1 MISPIILKS
10 LNSNLQITQENEI
23 LDLNEKSQIYGLTLN
38 KEDVKEIINSRDNTL
53 KNYGRIELDIGITK
67 MIIENLYKS
76 QYTDRDDYVEL
87 INDLQEVFYYLKNE
101 TLDQISDIEIIDI
114 IDEVYNNCSGRID
127 IVQEKCEEF
136 AKSYRWKLGGEI

>member
-76 QYTDRDDYVEL
+76 QYTDKDDYVYA
-87 INDLQEVFYYLKNE
+87 INDLHEVFYYLKNA

-136 AKSYRWKLGGEI
+136 AKSYRLKLRG

>member
-53 KNYGRIELDIGITK
+53 KSYGRIELDIGITK

-76 QYTDRDDYVEL
+76 QYTDKDDYVYA
-87 INDLQEVFYYLKNE
+87 INDLHEVFYYLKNE

-114 IDEVYNNCSGRID
+114 IDEAYNNCSGRVD

-136 AKSYRWKLGGEI
+136 AKSYRLKLRGEI

>member
-76 QYTDRDDYVEL
+76 QYTDKDDYVYA
-87 INDLQEVFYYLKNE
+87 INDLHEVFYYLKNE
-101 TLDQISDIEIIDI
+101 TLDQISDIEIIEI

-136 AKSYRWKLGGEI
+136 AKSYRLKLGGEI

>member
-1 MISPIILKS
+1 MIFPIILKS

-53 KNYGRIELDIGITK
+53 KSYGRIELDIGITK

-76 QYTDRDDYVEL
+76 QYTDKDDYVYA
-87 INDLQEVFYYLKNE
+87 INDLHEVFYYLKNE
-101 TLDQISDIEIIDI
+101 TLDQISDIEIIEI

-136 AKSYRWKLGGEI
+136 AKSYRLKLGGEI

>member
-1 MISPIILKS
+1 MISPIILKC

-76 QYTDRDDYVEL
+76 QYTDKDDYVYA
-87 INDLQEVFYYLKNE
+87 INDLHEVFYYLKNE
-101 TLDQISDIEIIDI
+101 TLDQISDIEIIYI

>member
-1 MISPIILKS
+1 MISPIILKC

-53 KNYGRIELDIGITK
+53 KSYGRIELDIGVTK

-76 QYTDRDDYVEL
+76 QYTDKDDYVDA
-87 INDLQEVFYYLKNE
+87 INDLHEVFYYLKNE
-101 TLDQISDIEIIDI
+101 TLDQISDIEIIEL
-114 IDEVYNNCSGRID
+114 IDEIYNNCSGRID

-136 AKSYRWKLGGEI
+136 AKSYRWNLGGEI

>member
-23 LDLNEKSQIYGLTLN
+23 LDLNEKSQVYGLTLN

-53 KNYGRIELDIGITK
+53 KSYGRIELDIGITK

-76 QYTDRDDYVEL
+76 QYTDKDDYVYA
-87 INDLQEVFYYLKNE
+87 INDLHEVFYYLKNE

-114 IDEVYNNCSGRID
+114 IDEAYNNCSGRVD

-136 AKSYRWKLGGEI
+136 AKSYRLKLRGEI

>member
-1 MISPIILKS
+1 MISQIILKS

-53 KNYGRIELDIGITK
+53 KNYGRIELDISITK

-76 QYTDRDDYVEL
+76 QYTDKDDYVYA
-87 INDLQEVFYYLKNE
+87 INDLHEVFYYLKNE
-101 TLDQISDIEIIDI
+101 TLDQISDIEIIEI

-127 IVQEKCEEF
+127 IVQEKCQEF

>member
-1 MISPIILKS
+1 MISQIILKS

-53 KNYGRIELDIGITK
+53 KSYGRIELDISITK

-76 QYTDRDDYVEL
+76 QYTDKDDYVYV
-87 INDLQEVFYYLKNE
+87 INDLHEVFYYLKNE
-101 TLDQISDIEIIDI
+101 TLDQISDIEIIEI
-114 IDEVYNNCSGRID
+114 IDEIYNNCSGRID

-136 AKSYRWKLGGEI
+136 AKNYRWGIGGEI

>member
-1 MISPIILKS
+1 MISPIILSS
-10 LNSNLQITQENEI
+10 LNSNLEVIQEQE
-23 LDLNEKSQIYGLTLN
+23 LLELNENSRSYGLTLN
-38 KEDVKEIINSRDNTL
+38 KEDIKEIINSRNNTL
-53 KNYGRIELDIGITK
+53 KSYGRIELDINVTK
-67 MIIENLYKS
+67 SIIENLYKS

-114 IDEVYNNCSGRID
+114 IDEIYNNCSGRID

-136 AKSYRWKLGGEI
+136 AKRYRYRLGCEI

>member
-23 LDLNEKSQIYGLTLN
+23 LDLNKKSQVYGLTLN

-76 QYTDRDDYVEL
+76 QYTDKDDYVYA
-87 INDLQEVFYYLKNE
+87 INDLHEVFYYLKNE

-136 AKSYRWKLGGEI
+136 AKSYRWKLEGEI

>member
-23 LDLNEKSQIYGLTLN
+23 LDLNEKSQVYGLTLN

-76 QYTDRDDYVEL
+76 QYTDKDDYVYA
-87 INDLQEVFYYLKNE
+87 INDLHEVFYYLKNE
-101 TLDQISDIEIIDI
+101 TLDKISDIEIIDI

-136 AKSYRWKLGGEI
+136 AKSYRLKLRG

>member
-23 LDLNEKSQIYGLTLN
+23 LDLNKKSQVYGLTLN

-76 QYTDRDDYVEL
+76 QYTDKDDYVYA
-87 INDLQEVFYYLKNE
+87 INDLHEVFYYLKNE
-101 TLDQISDIEIIDI
+101 TLDQISDIDIIDI

-136 AKSYRWKLGGEI
+136 AKSYRLKLRGEI

>member
-1 MISPIILKS
+1 MISPIILKC
-10 LNSNLQITQENEI
+10 LNSNLQIKQENEI

-76 QYTDRDDYVEL
+76 QYTDKDDYVYA
-87 INDLQEVFYYLKNE
+87 INDLHEVFYYLKNE
-101 TLDQISDIEIIDI
+101 TLDQISDIEIIYI

>member
-1 MISPIILKS
+1 MISQIILKS

-76 QYTDRDDYVEL
+76 QYTDKDDYVYA
-87 INDLQEVFYYLKNE
+87 INDLHEVFYYLKNE

-136 AKSYRWKLGGEI
+136 VKSYRWKL

>member
-1 MISPIILKS
+1 MISLIILKS

-23 LDLNEKSQIYGLTLN
+23 LNLNVKSQMYGLSLN

-53 KNYGRIELDIGITK
+53 KSYGRIELNISITK

-76 QYTDRDDYVEL
+76 QYTDKDDYVYV
-87 INDLQEVFYYLKNE
+87 INDLHEVFYYLKNE
-101 TLDQISDIEIIDI
+101 TLDQISDIEIIEI
-114 IDEVYNNCSGRID
+114 IDEIYNNCSGRID

-136 AKSYRWKLGGEI
+136 AKNYRWGIGGEI

>member
-53 KNYGRIELDIGITK
+53 KSYGRIELDIGITK

-76 QYTDRDDYVEL
+76 QYTDKDDYVYA
-87 INDLQEVFYYLKNE
+87 INDLHEVFYYLKNE
-101 TLDQISDIEIIDI
+101 TLDQISDIEIIEI

-136 AKSYRWKLGGEI
+136 AKSYRLKLGGKI

>member
-53 KNYGRIELDIGITK
+53 KSYGRIELDIGITK

-76 QYTDRDDYVEL
+76 QYTDKDDYVYA
-87 INDLQEVFYYLKNE
+87 INDLHEVFYYLKNE
-101 TLDQISDIEIIDI
+101 TLDQISDIEIIEI

-127 IVQEKCEEF
+127 IVQEKCQEF
-136 AKSYRWKLGGEI
+136 AKSYRWNLGGEI

>member
-23 LDLNEKSQIYGLTLN
+23 LNLNEKSQMYGLSLN

-53 KNYGRIELDIGITK
+53 KSYGRIELDISITK

-76 QYTDRDDYVEL
+76 QYTDKDDYVYA
-87 INDLQEVFYYLKNE
+87 INDLHEVFYYLKNE
-101 TLDQISDIEIIDI
+101 TLDQISDIEVVEIIDDI
-114 IDEVYNNCSGRID
+114 YNNCSGRID

-136 AKSYRWKLGGEI
+136 AKNYRWGIGGEI

>member
-1 MISPIILKS
+1 MISPIILKC

-76 QYTDRDDYVEL
+76 QYTDKDDYVYA
-87 INDLQEVFYYLKNE
+87 INDLHEVFYYLKNE

-136 AKSYRWKLGGEI
+136 AKNYRWGIGGEI

>member
-1 MISPIILKS
+1 MISQIILKS

-76 QYTDRDDYVEL
+76 QYTDKDDYVYA
-87 INDLQEVFYYLKNE
+87 INDLHEVFYYLKNE
-101 TLDQISDIEIIDI
+101 TLDQISDIEIIYI

>member
-10 LNSNLQITQENEI
+10 LNSNLQVTQENEI
-23 LDLNEKSQIYGLTLN
+23 LDLNEKSQMYGLTLN

-53 KNYGRIELDIGITK
+53 KSYGRIELNISITK

-76 QYTDRDDYVEL
+76 QYTDKDDYVYA
-87 INDLQEVFYYLKNE
+87 INDLHEVFYYLKNE
-101 TLDQISDIEIIDI
+101 TLDQISDIEIIEL

-136 AKSYRWKLGGEI
+136 AKSYRWKLEGEI

>member
-23 LDLNEKSQIYGLTLN
+23 LNLNEKSQMYGLSLN

-53 KNYGRIELDIGITK
+53 KSYGRIELDISITK

-76 QYTDRDDYVEL
+76 QYTDKDDYVYV
-87 INDLQEVFYYLKNE
+87 INDLHEVFYYLKNE
-101 TLDQISDIEIIDI
+101 TLDQISDIEIIEI
-114 IDEVYNNCSGRID
+114 IDEIYNNCSGRID

-136 AKSYRWKLGGEI
+136 AKNYRWGIGGEI

>member
-23 LDLNEKSQIYGLTLN
+23 LDLNEKSQVYGLTLN

-76 QYTDRDDYVEL
+76 QYTDKDDYVYA
-87 INDLQEVFYYLKNE
+87 INDLHEVFYYLKNE
-101 TLDQISDIEIIDI
+101 TLDQISDIEVVEIIDDI
-114 IDEVYNNCSGRID
+114 YNNCSGRID

-136 AKSYRWKLGGEI
+136 AKNYRWEIGGEI

>member
-23 LDLNEKSQIYGLTLN
+23 LDLNEKSQVYGLTLN

-76 QYTDRDDYVEL
+76 QYTDKDDYVYA
-87 INDLQEVFYYLKNE
+87 INDLHEVFYYLKNE

-114 IDEVYNNCSGRID
+114 IDEAYNNCSGRVD

-136 AKSYRWKLGGEI
+136 AKSYRLKLRG

>member
-76 QYTDRDDYVEL
+76 QYTDKDDYVYA
-87 INDLQEVFYYLKNE
+87 INDLHEVFYYLKNE
-101 TLDQISDIEIIDI
+101 TLDQISDIEIIYI

-136 AKSYRWKLGGEI
+136 AKSYRWKLEGEI

>member
-23 LDLNEKSQIYGLTLN
+23 LDLNKKSQVYGLTLN

-76 QYTDRDDYVEL
+76 QYTDKDDYVYA
-87 INDLQEVFYYLKNE
+87 INDLHEVFYYLKNE
-101 TLDQISDIEIIDI
+101 TLDQISDIEIIEI

-127 IVQEKCEEF
+127 IAQEKCEEF
-136 AKSYRWKLGGEI
+136 AKSYRLKLGGKI

>member
-76 QYTDRDDYVEL
+76 QYTDKDDYVYV
-87 INDLQEVFYYLKNE
+87 INDLHEVFYYLKNE
-101 TLDQISDIEIIDI
+101 TLDQISDIEIIEI
-114 IDEVYNNCSGRID
+114 IDEIYNNCSGRID

-136 AKSYRWKLGGEI
+136 AKSYRYRLGCEI

>member
-23 LDLNEKSQIYGLTLN
+23 LNLNEKSQMYGLSLN

-53 KNYGRIELDIGITK
+53 KSYGRIELNISITK

-76 QYTDRDDYVEL
+76 QYTDKDDYVYA
-87 INDLQEVFYYLKNE
+87 INDLHEVFYYLKNE

-136 AKSYRWKLGGEI
+136 AKSYRWKLGSEI

>member
-23 LDLNEKSQIYGLTLN
+23 LNLNEKSQMYGLSLN

-53 KNYGRIELDIGITK
+53 KSYGRIELNISITK

-76 QYTDRDDYVEL
+76 QYTDKDDYVYA
-87 INDLQEVFYYLKNE
+87 INDLHEVFYYLKNE

-136 AKSYRWKLGGEI
+136 AKSYRWKLVGEV